1 MLVVSGDEG
10 WVKTQEHALVA
21 MLVGERY
28 CKGQRCCRDGAAIL
42 NGGICN
48 ASSQNGVCITQTNV
62 SFDDSVSQLLYEK
75 K

>member
-1 MLVVSGDEG
+1 LEREIVKDRGVVGT
-10 WVKTQEHALVA
+10 VL
-21 MLVGERY
+21 LY
-28 CKGQRCCRDGAAIL
+28 

-48 ASSQNGVCITQTNV
+48 ASSQTGVYITQTNV